1 MFNANNPR
9 HKLNAAQIEEA
20 RKRYED
26 AGWKILWIARLF
38 KVDPRAI
45 RFHAGNNGW
54 IRRALMPRYMPEE
67 IAEIYRERRKEK
79 YLGKVK
85 GSYEFIQMQG
95 QERKRQECGHHLWI
109 KRCSICNE
117 ILESDATCGKHPI
130 NK

>member
-20 RKRYED
+20 RKRYEEG
-26 AGWKILWIARLF
+26 GWKILWISRFF

-54 IRRALMPRYMPEE
+54 IRRSLMPKFMPDEV
-67 IAEIYRERRKEK
+67 AEIYRERRKEK
-79 YLGKVK
+79 YLSKVR
-85 GSYEFIQMQG
+85 GTYDFIQMQG
-95 QERKRQECGHHLWI
+95 QERKRQACEHHLWI

-117 ILESDATCGKHPI
+117 ILESDATCQKH
-130 NK
+130 